1 MTASVFIHGLVAGMN
16 ARLMDEGRVNW
27 PNEKTASEVTKFVA
41 DRFKG
46 PDILSSKGIAKAS
59 ALAMANAICNVYDNL
74 KKQGH
79 QLDSDFAKQAS
90 VIKLEDRAHNTA
102 ILCMEKAA
110 EEAASLAN
118 KEDNTPEN
126 AAKTDSVAALDLK
139 NRAANAHNLGVG
151 KTELDTSAGE
161 IGAEKEANFT
171 LLGGGTPN
179 VETLPTGTIPPG
191 ILQGT
196 LGSTG
201 KVENMTRNVEN
212 AEGLLGKLA
221 PHKNKLLV
229 AAGLAAAAPAGYLG
243 YKYLTTPQGD
253 TVPVPTQSAEDT
265 PMEVL
270 SSLYDPFSVACEFIS
285 KVGSFSPAVKV
296 AAAGLAMQ
304 KDFDSMNYILQ
315 NAKQAEELCNLVINE
330 QEKTASLSDENF
342 ILGLNTI
349 EKVAEGV
356 AAKAKDA
363 LNYVKGFT
371 QAHFPGMKDLGEALY
386 DKKML
391 ADYTAAGKL
400 DPAHASQVKKDIMKS
415 LGKAGLKAGLTAG
428 AVGAAGYG
436 AKKLHDK
443 MTEEKTSS
451 VGDKLKSVA
460 GKLPGVQDIKDALYD
475 QKMLK
480 DYAANAS
487 KAVDP
492 AHVSQV
498 KKDIATSALKGVGKM
513 LGTAGAVG
521 AAGLGAKALKD
532 KMTEE
537 KTSSMLAKLKQAAD
551 GSLANQDENTLTN
564 AAKTDSVSEL
574 DKKNRPEGEYLEGQG
589 ETQLDTSSG
598 EVGDEKEVTAEEE
611 EYVNQLVKVAEVYG
625 KHLPATATDQE
636 KIAHIQRL
644 HALPPGQRLNYL
656 SQLK

>member
-16 ARLMDEGRVNW
+16 ARLMDAGYVNW
-27 PNEKTASEVTKFVA
+27 PDEKVASEVTKFVA
-41 DRFKG
+41 DQFSG
-46 PDILSSKGIAKAS
+46 PDILSSKGIAKES
-59 ALAMANAICNVYDNL
+59 AIKMANAIRNVYHNL
-74 KKQGH
+74 KNQGY

-90 VIKLEDRAHNTA
+90 VLKLEDRAHNTA
-102 ILCMEKAA
+102 ILCLEKAA

-118 KEDNTPEN
+118 KEVNTPEN
-126 AAKTDSVAALDLK
+126 AAKTDSVAALDQQ
-139 NRAANAHNLGVG
+139 NRATNAHNLGVG

-161 IGAEKEANFT
+161 VGAEKEASFT
-171 LLGGGTPN
+171 LLGGGTPDVTTVPGN
-179 VETLPTGTIPPG
+179 VPPAVV
-191 ILQGT
+191 QEA
-196 LGSTG
+196 LGAAN
-201 KVENMTRNVEN
+201 KVNELAN
-212 AEGLLGKLA
+212 AATNTGLLGKLA
-221 PHKNKLLV
+221 PHKNKLLA

-243 YKYLTTPQGD
+243 YKYLTTPEGD

-270 SSLYDPFSVACEFIS
+270 SSLYDPFDVACEFIS

-304 KDFDSMNYILQ
+304 KDFNSMNYILS
-315 NAKQAEELCNLVINE
+315 NVKQAEELCNLVINE

-451 VGDKLKSVA
+451 VEDKLKSVA
-460 GKLPGVQDIKDALYD
+460 GKLPGVKDIKDALYD
-475 QKMLK
+475 RKMLK
-480 DYAANAS
+480 DYSANAS
-487 KAVDP
+487 KVVDP

-521 AAGLGAKALKD
+521 AAGYGAKKLHD

-551 GSLANQDENTLTN
+551 GSLANQDENTLNN

-589 ETQLDTSSG
+589 ETQLNTSSG
-598 EVGDEKEVTAEEE
+598 EVGDEKEVTAEEK
-611 EYVNQLVKVAEVYG
+611 EYINQLVKVAEVYG
-625 KHLPATATDQE
+625 KYLPATATENE
-636 KIAHIQRL
+636 KISHIRRL
-644 HALPPGQRLNYL
+644 HSLPPGERLEYL